1 MCPVTDL
8 DTGTEAVVVAAG
20 RAVWNRARADQLAS
34 RLEAADDLIIALDAY
49 DAIHAGAIH
58 PAAWWPE
65 LERDPQAFDTG
76 LRRAAETVL
85 QRLAEVIR
93 VAPALAGDAT

>member
-1 MCPVTDL
+1 VSDL

-20 RAVWNRARADQLAS
+20 RTVWNRARADDLAS
-34 RLEAADDLIIALDAY
+34 RLEAADDLILALDAY
-49 DAIHAGAIH
+49 DAIHAGLAC

-65 LERDPQAFDTG
+65 LEHDPEPWDTG
-76 LRRAAETVL
+76 LRRAAEAVL

-93 VAPALAGDAT
+93 QAPALAGEDA

>member
-20 RAVWNRARADQLAS
+20 RAVWNRPRADQRL

-58 PAAWWPE
+58 PAAWWPD
-65 LERDPQAFDTG
+65 LEHDPEPWDAG
-76 LRRAAETVL
+76 LRLAAEAVL
-85 QRLAEVIR
+85 RKLAEVIR
-93 VAPALAGDAT
+93 QAPALAGDTP